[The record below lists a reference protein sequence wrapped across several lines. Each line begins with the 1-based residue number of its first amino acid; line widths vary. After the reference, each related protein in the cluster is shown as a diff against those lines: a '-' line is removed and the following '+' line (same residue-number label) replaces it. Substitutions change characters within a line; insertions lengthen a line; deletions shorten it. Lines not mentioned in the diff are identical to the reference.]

1 MRDYRPGPAGGGGGS
16 ITRVDVRGYLAEEIA
31 LDHADGL
38 LSRRDALRSLALMGF
53 TVAAASAL
61 LAACGG
67 GPTATP
73 TATSTPRPTP
83 TPHGAGSV
91 PPAPAITF
99 PGPGRTLQGAWAPAA
114 SPRGGVLVI
123 HQNTGLTDQI
133 RTVASRLAADGF
145 SALAPDLLSEEGGTA
160 SLGDPARAT
169 AALARVPPERF
180 VADMRA
186 GLDELTR
193 RAPGARLAAIG
204 FCFGG
209 GQVWSLLA
217 AGEAR
222 LAAAVPFYGPCPA
235 TPDFS
240 GSRGA
245 AVLAIY
251 AGLDDRVLATRD
263 RCVAALQAAG
273 SVHEVRVFPGVNH
286 AFFDDTG
293 PRYDAT
299 AAAGAYRATLDWLG
313 RHA

>member
-1 MRDYRPGPAGGGGGS
+1 VD
-16 ITRVDVRGYLAEEIA
+16 TRAYLAEEIA

-38 LSRRDALRSLALMGF
+38 ISRREALRGLTLMGF
-53 TVAAASAL
+53 SLTAAGAL
-61 LAACGG
+61 LAACGSG
-67 GPTATP
+67 SASPAPTAAP
-73 TATSTPRPTP
+73 ATPRPTP
-83 TPHGAGSV
+83 TPHGPGSE
-91 PPAPAITF
+91 PATAAEAITW
-99 PGPGRTLQGAWAPAA
+99 PGKAGTLQGAFAKAA
-114 SPRGGVLVI
+114 TPRGAVLLI
-123 HQNTGLTDQI
+123 HENTGLNDWV
-133 RTVASRLAADGF
+133 RTVVARFAADGF

-160 SLGDPARAT
+160 SLGDPANAT
-169 AALARVPPERF
+169 AALARVPPDRF
-180 VADMRA
+180 VTDMRSA
-186 GLDELTR
+186 LDELAR
-193 RAPGARLAAIG
+193 REPTAKLAAVG

-217 AGEAR
+217 AGEPR

-263 RCVAALQAAG
+263 RCVSALQAAG
-273 SVHEVRVFPGVNH
+273 NVHDVHVYPGVNH
-286 AFFDDTG
+286 AFFHDGG

-299 AAAGAYRATLDWLG
+299 AATQAYSATLDWLG

>member
-1 MRDYRPGPAGGGGGS
+1 
-16 ITRVDVRGYLAEEIA
+16 VDVRGYLAEEIA

-61 LAACGG
+61 LAACGS

-73 TATSTPRPTP
+73 TTPATPRPTP

-91 PPAPAITF
+91 PPAQTITF
-99 PGPGRTLQGAWAPAA
+99 PGPGRALQGAWAPAA

-133 RTVASRLAADGF
+133 RTVAARLAADGF

-160 SLGDPARAT
+160 SLGDPATAT

-186 GLDELTR
+186 GLDELAR
-193 RAPGARLAAIG
+193 REPRARLAAIG

-263 RCVAALQAAG
+263 RCVSALQAAG
-273 SVHEVRVFPGVNH
+273 STHEVRVFPGVNH

-293 PRYDAT
+293 PRYDA
-299 AAAGAYRATLDWLG
+299 AAAAEAYRATLDWLG

>member
-1 MRDYRPGPAGGGGGS
+1 M
-16 ITRVDVRGYLAEEIA
+16 DVRGYLAEEIV

-38 LSRRDALRSLALMGF
+38 LSRRDALRSLVLMGF
-53 TVAAASAL
+53 SLGAASTL
-61 LAACGG
+61 LAACGS
-67 GPTATP
+67 GPT
-73 TATSTPRPTP
+73 TAPAVPATPRPTA

-91 PPAPAITF
+91 PSAQPITF
-99 PGPGRTLQGAWAPAA
+99 PGPARTLRGAWAAAA

-133 RTVASRLAADGF
+133 RTVAARLAADGF

-160 SLGDPARAT
+160 SLGDPAKAT
-169 AALARVPPERF
+169 AALATVPPERF

-186 GLDELTR
+186 GLDELAR
-193 RAPGARLAAIG
+193 REPRARLAAIG

-217 AGEAR
+217 AGEGR

-251 AGLDDRVLATRD
+251 AGLDDRVLSTRD
-263 RCVAALQAAG
+263 RCVSALQAAG
-273 SVHEVRVFPGVNH
+273 ITHEVRIFPGVNH

-293 PRYDAT
+293 PRYDA
-299 AAAGAYRATLDWLG
+299 AAAAEAYRATLDWLG

>member
-1 MRDYRPGPAGGGGGS
+1 M
-16 ITRVDVRGYLAEEIA
+16 DVRGYLAEEIV

-38 LSRRDALRSLALMGF
+38 LSRRDALRSLMLMGF
-53 TVAAASAL
+53 SVAAASSL

-67 GPTATP
+67 AGPATTPAPTTPATPPPTATP
-73 TATSTPRPTP
+73 
-83 TPHGAGSV
+83 HGPGSV
-91 PPAPAITF
+91 PPPQAITF
-99 PGPGRTLQGAWAPAA
+99 PGPAGTLQGAWAPAA

-133 RTVASRLAADGF
+133 RTVAARLAADGF
-145 SALAPDLLSEEGGTA
+145 SALALDLLSQEGGTA
-160 SLGDPARAT
+160 SLGEPGKAT
-169 AALARVPPERF
+169 AALAKVPPERF

-186 GLDELTR
+186 GLDELVR
-193 RAPGARLAAIG
+193 REPRARLAAIG

-263 RCVAALQAAG
+263 RCVSALRTAG
-273 SVHEVRVFPGVNH
+273 VTHEVRVFPGVNH

-299 AAAGAYRATLDWLG
+299 AAAEAYMATLDWLG

>member
-1 MRDYRPGPAGGGGGS
+1 M
-16 ITRVDVRGYLAEEIA
+16 DVRGYLAEEIA

-38 LSRRDALRSLALMGF
+38 LSRRDALRTLMLMGF
-53 TVAAASAL
+53 SVAAASSL
-61 LAACGG
+61 LAACGSG
-67 GPTATP
+67 GPAAGPSAQTAPATP
-73 TATSTPRPTP
+73 PPAA
-83 TPHGAGSV
+83 TPHGPGSV
-91 PPAPAITF
+91 PPPQAIAY
-99 PGPGRTLQGAWAPAA
+99 PGPAGTLQGAWAPAT
-114 SPRGGVLVI
+114 SPRGAVLVI

-133 RTVASRLAADGF
+133 RTVAARLAADGF

-186 GLDELTR
+186 GLDELAR
-193 RAPGARLAAIG
+193 REPRARLAAIG

-209 GQVWSLLA
+209 GEVWSLLA

-263 RCVAALQAAG
+263 RCVSALQAAG
-273 SVHEVRVFPGVNH
+273 ITHEVRVFPGVGH
-286 AFFDDTG
+286 AFFDNSG

-299 AAAGAYRATLDWLG
+299 AAAEAYRATLDWLG

>member
-1 MRDYRPGPAGGGGGS
+1 M
-16 ITRVDVRGYLAEEIA
+16 DVRGYLAEEIA

-38 LSRRDALRSLALMGF
+38 LSRRDALRTLVLMGF
-53 TVAAASAL
+53 STTAASAL

-67 GPTATP
+67 SP
-73 TATSTPRPTP
+73 SPTP
-83 TPHGAGSV
+83 VPATAAATPHGPGSV
-91 PPAPAITF
+91 PAAAQAITF
-99 PGPGRTLQGAWAPAA
+99 PGPSGTLQGAWAKAPA
-114 SPRGGVLVI
+114 PRGAVLVI
-123 HQNTGLTDQI
+123 HQNTGLTAQI
-133 RTVASRLAADGF
+133 GSVAARLAADGF

-160 SLGDPARAT
+160 SLGAPANAT
-169 AALARVPPERF
+169 AALARVPEERF

-186 GLDELTR
+186 GIDELAR
-193 RAPGARLAAIG
+193 REPGAKLAAIG

-217 AGEAR
+217 AGEPR

-240 GSRGA
+240 GSHGA

-263 RCVAALQAAG
+263 RCVAALTAAG
-273 SVHEVRVFPGVNH
+273 ATHEVRVFPGVNH
-286 AFFDDTG
+286 AFFDDSG

-299 AAAGAYRATLDWLG
+299 AAAEAYRATLDWLG

>member
-1 MRDYRPGPAGGGGGS
+1 
-16 ITRVDVRGYLAEEIA
+16 VDVRGYLAEEIA

-38 LSRRDALRSLALMGF
+38 LSRRDALRRLALMGF

-61 LAACGG
+61 LAACGSASSPKPMPAASVTPR
-67 GPTATP
+67 PTATP
-73 TATSTPRPTP
+73 
-83 TPHGAGSV
+83 HGPGSV
-91 PPAPAITF
+91 PPAQAITY
-99 PGPGRTLQGAWAPAA
+99 PGPAGTLQGGAWAAAA

-133 RTVASRLAADGF
+133 RTVVARLAADGF

-160 SLGDPARAT
+160 SLGDPAQAT
-169 AALARVPPERF
+169 AALARVPEERF

-186 GLDELTR
+186 GVDELAR
-193 RAPGARLAAIG
+193 RQPGARLAAIG

-273 SVHEVRVFPGVNH
+273 NVHEVRVFPGVNH
-286 AFFDDTG
+286 AFFDDSG
-293 PRYDAT
+293 PRYDA
-299 AAAGAYRATLDWLG
+299 AAAAEAYRATLDWLG

>member
-1 MRDYRPGPAGGGGGS
+1 M
-16 ITRVDVRGYLAEEIA
+16 DVRGYLAEEIV

-38 LSRRDALRSLALMGF
+38 LSRRDALRSLVLMGF
-53 TVAAASAL
+53 SLGAASTL
-61 LAACGG
+61 LAACGS
-67 GPTATP
+67 GPT
-73 TATSTPRPTP
+73 TAPAVPATPRPTA

-114 SPRGGVLVI
+114 SPRSGVLVI

-133 RTVASRLAADGF
+133 RTVAARLAADGF

-169 AALARVPPERF
+169 AALAKAPPERF

-186 GLDELTR
+186 GLDELAR
-193 RAPGARLAAIG
+193 RAPRARLAAVG

-209 GQVWSLLA
+209 GLVWSLLA
-217 AGEAR
+217 AGEPR

-263 RCVAALQAAG
+263 RCAAALQAAG
-273 SVHEVRVFPGVNH
+273 NVHEVRVFPGVNH

-293 PRYDAT
+293 PRYDA
-299 AAAGAYRATLDWLG
+299 AAAAEAYRATLDWLG